1 MFGARTNG
9 ADVAVRSA
17 MRILS
22 CVLLA
27 ALPFAAVA
35 CVGADE
41 GEDLGTIVDGKG
53 DTAIID
59 VDIVVPKASSST
71 KPGVRYYTVHSS
83 SDFDVSLSYDGA
95 QPAKLTV
102 TNLDTNA
109 KVESPKGPRPTV
121 SVSAVTGGDHAFK
134 IKVENYSTTTLRA
147 KLRAVGHGGA
157 NVSAELL
164 AAARANLDRI
174 AKEIDY
180 THLQNYGLSGS
191 LTDQFMRALADEY
204 ESQHPDQYAARV
216 RALGSMAFFAL
227 PDVLPPADGLKTP
240 FH

>member
-1 MFGARTNG
+1 M
-9 ADVAVRSA
+9 VLA

-27 ALPFAAVA
+27 ALPFASVA
-35 CVGADE
+35 CVSEDD

-59 VDIVVPKASSST
+59 VDITVPKAST
-71 KPGVRYYTVHSS
+71 TGKPGVRYYTVHSS
-83 SDFDVSLSYDGA
+83 NDFDVSLAYDGA

-102 TNLDTNA
+102 TNLDTDV
-109 KVESPKGPRPTV
+109 KVESVKGPRPTV

-134 IKVENYSTTTLRA
+134 IKVENYSTTTLHA
-147 KLRAVGHGGA
+147 KLRAVGHGGGGA
-157 NVSAELL
+157 VSAELL

-180 THLQNYGLSGS
+180 THLNNYGLSGS

-204 ESQHPDQYAARV
+204 ESQHPDQYAAR
-216 RALGSMAFFAL
+216 MN
-227 PDVLPPADGLKTP
+227 
-240 FH
+240 